1 MSAVLLGTA
10 EVHSPE
16 WHELRA
22 GGIGGSEIAAVLGL
36 SRWTSP
42 FQLWHRKRGNLPEQP
57 MSSAMDWGNRL
68 EPLVRDWFAEQHPEF
83 YVEATPGTY
92 AHSERPWQR
101 VNPDGL
107 LATWDA
113 NGERQRDEYDALLE
127 IKTSRFGDGFTREDI
142 PLDYMCQV
150 QWSLD
155 VFGLDTAHVVVLIGG
170 NDPREYVIKANPG
183 DQATLR
189 AAAEKF
195 WNSIQSDEQPPLD
208 CTDHTYEAVRDLN
221 PLIDKDLVID
231 LPGEVWHKYVAAKAT
246 IAAGEGALTFAKAEI
261 LQLMGAARVARFAK
275 QDVLRRQLSSA
286 KKPYLKEVSQ

>member
-16 WHELRA
+16 WHALRA
-22 GGIGGSEIAAVLGL
+22 GGIGGSDIAAVLGL

-57 MSSAMDWGNRL
+57 LSSAMDWGNRL

-83 YVEATPGTY
+83 HVEATPGTY
-92 AHSERPWQR
+92 AHEDRPWQR

-107 LATWDA
+107 LYPPVED
-113 NGERQRDEYDALLE
+113 GVPEPLALLE
-127 IKTSRFGDGFTREDI
+127 IKTSRFGDGFTRDDI

-155 VFGLDTAHVVVLIGG
+155 VFGLDVAHVVVLVGG
-170 NDPREYVIKANPG
+170 NDPREYVIKANPE

-195 WNSIQSDEQPPLD
+195 WNSIQADEQPPLD

-231 LPGEVWHKYVAAKAT
+231 LPGEVWHRYVAAKAA
-246 IAAGEGALTFAKAEI
+246 IDAGEGELTFAKAEI
-261 LQLMGAARVARFAK
+261 LHLMGAARVARFAK

-286 KKPYLKEVSQ
+286 KKPYLKEVV